1 MEDLSAWTPR
11 PTPTNAPMSGCYFA
25 IHPFDAESHC
35 LALWE
40 AFGGERTNEYLFH
53 FGWPKM
59 TSWRDLAGE
68 LEPRNQSGAFVTC
81 VFCDR
86 ETGVPMGMAN
96 YMRIDEKN
104 GVVEV
109 GAVAH
114 GAPMARSRAATEAH
128 YLMARRVFDELGYRR
143 YEWKLN
149 NANEASH
156 RAARRFGFVFEGIFR
171 QAEVKPYGNRDTA
184 WYSLIDKDWPA
195 VRLAFETWL
204 APENFD
210 GHGGQ
215 LMSLSSLTARTLA
228 TGDLRLVRAGSDS
241 RTMVEEFQAKAY
253 RRTREAIGGEPMP
266 LEWDYGD
273 IFAQCEVWLASR
285 SEKLVGV
292 LILRPRPGDLY
303 LESIATAPEAA
314 GTGLG
319 AAMMT
324 AATERARALARPAVR
339 LVTNTR
345 NPAQDWYRRVGF
357 EEERE
362 EVLSDRKA
370 LHMVLRL

>member
-11 PTPTNAPMSGCYFA
+11 PTPTNAPMHGRYVA
-25 IHPFDAESHC
+25 VLPFEAETHC
-35 LALWE
+35 PALWE

-59 TSWRDLAGE
+59 SSWRDLAGE
-68 LEPRNQSGAFVTC
+68 LVPRNESGAFVTC

-86 ETGVPMGMAN
+86 ETGAPMGMAS

-128 YLMARRVFDELGYRR
+128 YLMARRVFDEFGYRR

-156 RAARRFGFVFEGIFR
+156 RAARRFAFVFEGVFR

-184 WYSLIDKDWPA
+184 WYSMIDKEWPA
-195 VRLAFETWL
+195 ARLAFETWL

-210 GHGGQ
+210 ADGRQ
-215 LMSLSSLTARTLA
+215 RTSLSALTARTLE
-228 TGDLRLVRAGSDS
+228 TGDLRLVRAGADN
-241 RTMVEEFQAKAY
+241 RAMVEEFQAAAY
-253 RRTREAIGGEPMP
+253 RRTREAIGGQPMP
-266 LEWDYGD
+266 LEWDYGE
-273 IFAQCEVWLASR
+273 IFVRCEVWLAFR
-285 SEKLVGV
+285 SEKLAGV

-303 LESIATAPEAA
+303 LESIATRPEVA

-319 AAMMT
+319 SAMMA
-324 AATERARALARPAVR
+324 AATERARSLAKPTVR
-339 LVTNTR
+339 LVTNAL
-345 NPAQDWYRRVGF
+345 NPAQKWYRRIGF
-357 EEERE
+357 RDERE
-362 EVLSDRKA
+362 EALSDRKA